1 MVLLKQKKK
10 WNKNE
15 EGEFLRDMMVPMA
28 ASLIASMG
36 SFLIQPVASSWKNAV
51 TGTRQEGGFLS
62 LIALPL
68 INKVLEED
76 LEEHNEDM
84 ITWIK

>member
-36 SFLIQPVASSWKNAV
+36 SMIQPVASSWKNAV

>member
-1 MVLLKQKKK
+1 
-10 WNKNE
+10 
-15 EGEFLRDMMVPMA
+15 MMVPMA

-51 TGTRQEGGFLS
+51 TGTREEGGFLS

-76 LEEHNEDM
+76 LEEQNEDM